1 MKTSKTPFTSLWA
14 QGLSLGLT
22 AITATALVGC
32 GSGKTNPV
40 EQYSDLQTVPKYDGP
55 KARIQSYKDS
65 ALLNINVNGGKNLNF
80 VEGQESTYL
89 IQPIS
94 RIKGTA
100 FKLVANNLPAGAQLV
115 AVGDGTYKLTWLPA
129 VGTLAPQ
136 EQNRDFSAEI
146 AIEVQATND
155 PAADQQLRDIAV
167 PRDIEMRLSKTGD
180 QPTVEKC
187 ELVAGVSCAKGG
199 FEITEGDSIA
209 FSLIVKD
216 HGSYEGYSP
225 RLALQDDNSVNKE
238 IPRVAASRMVILNKG
253 PEVLGQGAFR
263 FSGRLDTRGIEF
275 PANAKSVVARFVA
288 FVVSPSGLMSADETI
303 EVKVNKKAEVI
314 PPKPAPVAKPVAQPA
329 PISQTASGAIA
340 SPVGNSA
347 SGTIAATV
355 GDSASGAVAASQKS
369 EASTQKPKASKA
381 KSSKSAQKSNQKN
394 NKKSNKKSKKSV
406 SSGGQS

>member
-136 EQNRDFSAEI
+136 EQNQSSPAREHSQERGRV
-146 AIEVQATND
+146 VQA
-155 PAADQQLRDIAV
+155 QRLR
-167 PRDIEMRLSKTGD
+167 
-180 QPTVEKC
+180 
-187 ELVAGVSCAKGG
+187 
-199 FEITEGDSIA
+199 
-209 FSLIVKD
+209 
-216 HGSYEGYSP
+216 
-225 RLALQDDNSVNKE
+225 
-238 IPRVAASRMVILNKG
+238 
-253 PEVLGQGAFR
+253 LG
-263 FSGRLDTRGIEF
+263 
-275 PANAKSVVARFVA
+275 
-288 FVVSPSGLMSADETI
+288 
-303 EVKVNKKAEVI
+303 
-314 PPKPAPVAKPVAQPA
+314 
-329 PISQTASGAIA
+329 
-340 SPVGNSA
+340 
-347 SGTIAATV
+347 
-355 GDSASGAVAASQKS
+355 
-369 EASTQKPKASKA
+369 
-381 KSSKSAQKSNQKN
+381 
-394 NKKSNKKSKKSV
+394 
-406 SSGGQS
+406 